1 MYHACS
7 KVIVH
12 VVCSVLPV
20 VFCPAQQLLRPEV
33 KSFSAELETPVQ
45 CLP

>member
-1 MYHACS
+1 MYDACS

-20 VFCPAQQLLRPEV
+20 VFCSAQRLLRPEV
-33 KSFSAELETPVQ
+33 KSLSAELDTPVE